1 MEQLVSHTPTLDFP
15 HWTRLGSA
23 HWVYPA
29 ILTAEAAQAFGQL
42 VAREAEHVGE
52 LDGQEDEQLELEGQ
66 VVRQEDD

>member
-1 MEQLVSHTPTLDFP
+1 M
-15 HWTRLGSA
+15 RLGSA